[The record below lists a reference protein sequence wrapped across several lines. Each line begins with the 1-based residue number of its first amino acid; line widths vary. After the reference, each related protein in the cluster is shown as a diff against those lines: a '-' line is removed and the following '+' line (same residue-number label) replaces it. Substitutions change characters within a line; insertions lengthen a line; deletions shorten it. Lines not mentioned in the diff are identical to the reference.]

1 MTDRVDVA
9 ILGAGNG
16 GIAAAADLG
25 TRGFSVSLCNRS
37 RDRLEP
43 FIRLGGV
50 EMTGALG
57 DAFVPVPRI
66 TQDVAEAVRGAEV
79 IMLTVPASGQAYY
92 AEALAQVLQP
102 DQLLVLNASNTG
114 SALHV
119 GRLLAERDAPP
130 VTIVELNSLTY
141 ICRMAS
147 PTKINI
153 TGPAKTSR
161 MAALPASARDDAYAK
176 FRRLYPHA
184 EPVESVLVTSLT
196 NLNAV
201 LHPPGMLMNAGW
213 IEHTAGQ
220 FYYYYEG
227 TTPSIAR
234 GIEAIDRERQRIAAA
249 YGFTL
254 ASFLDFFYQAGYTS
268 RRAWVAG
275 SIFEAMKDS
284 IPNRYIKAQP
294 NLEGRYIKE
303 DIAFGL
309 VPMRAL
315 AEPVGAATPTIEAFI
330 HLASVAT
337 GVDHT
342 ATGLNAERL
351 GIVGANRAGVERLA
365 RDGPWGRTR

>member
-25 TRGFSVSLCNRS
+25 MRGFSVSLCNRS
-37 RDRLEP
+37 RERLEP
-43 FIRLGGV
+43 FMRLGGV

-57 DAFVPVPRI
+57 DATVPVQRI
-66 TQDVAEAVRGAEV
+66 TPDIDEAVRGAEV

-92 AEALAQVLQP
+92 AEALAPLLRSH
-102 DQLLVLNASNTG
+102 QLVVLNASNTG

-119 GRLLAERDAPP
+119 GRILAERGAPP

-141 ICRMAS
+141 ICRMVS

-161 MAALPASARDDAYAK
+161 MAALPASARDEAYAK
-176 FRRLYPHA
+176 FRRLYAHA

-201 LHPPGMLMNAGW
+201 LHPPGMVMNAGW

-227 TTPSIAR
+227 TTPSVAR
-234 GIEAIDRERQRIAAA
+234 GIEAVDRERQRIAAA
-249 YGFTL
+249 YGLTL
-254 ASFLDFFYQAGYTS
+254 PTFLDFFYQAGYTS
-268 RRAWVAG
+268 RRAWEAR

-284 IPNRYIKAQP
+284 VPNRYIKSQP

-303 DIAFGL
+303 DVAFGL

-315 AEPVGAATPTIEAFI
+315 AEPVGVDTPTVSAFI
-330 HLASVAT
+330 NLASVAT
-337 GVDHT
+337 GVDYLQ
-342 ATGLNAERL
+342 TGLNAERL
-351 GIVGANRAGVERLA
+351 GLVGASRSDVERLA
-365 RDGPWGRTR
+365 REGPWGATR